1 MKKRNL
7 MEGTNPDGCNVLL
20 PTTENSINGSIIRNH
35 MAMEFYI
42 PSVNLP
48 DAI

>member
-1 MKKRNL
+1 

-20 PTTENSINGSIIRNH
+20 PPTKNSINGSITRNH
-35 MAMEFYI
+35 MAMEFYYI